1 MPPHIHRKILIKLNY
16 FIRKVKGNSPQ
27 FAVGFIRKVEGN
39 FPQFCNW
46 LILIL
51 KIDKILGKFLGLILE
66 KFEYDSRLKADLI
79 KFIKLNST
87 FLNFYYHF
95 EIPHLS

>member
-1 MPPHIHRKILIKLNY
+1 MTYVKNVY
-16 FIRKVKGNSPQ
+16 FVKT
-27 FAVGFIRKVEGN
+27 K
-39 FPQFCNW
+39 
-46 LILIL
+46 
-51 KIDKILGKFLGLILE
+51 

-95 EIPHLS
+95 GIPESS

>member
-1 MPPHIHRKILIKLNY
+1 MKLHVVNGKMAEDRLI
-16 FIRKVKGNSPQ
+16 
-27 FAVGFIRKVEGN
+27 E
-39 FPQFCNW
+39 
-46 LILIL
+46 
-51 KIDKILGKFLGLILE
+51 E

>member
-1 MPPHIHRKILIKLNY
+1 MAFL
-16 FIRKVKGNSPQ
+16 KGGPS
-27 FAVGFIRKVEGN
+27 FLCVDHFTKTRVGVG
-39 FPQFCNW
+39 
-46 LILIL
+46 
-51 KIDKILGKFLGLILE
+51 LGLK